1 MAATNRVHYFHAD
14 ASAAGG
20 YFQLPIDR
28 NLPPQAPM
36 SLSPSGGYGFARSE
50 NFRLEGVLSYKSA
63 YTQVAGHLSNKPDHG
78 WVTLVTSVIEG
89 LNVLDVITADRLSA
103 QISTEHPLEG
113 NNPKV
118 NFLGT
123 AFENLKVAG
132 CPIDI
137 TLDFDICDQ
146 GNGSGYPKQSC
157 LSDEQFRRR
166 VAAQYQDMTDADALP
181 DWVADR
187 GIPDWIKERYKWDAT
202 KATSNGSIL
211 CSIVKKAECSIVKK
225 AEGQFPGRPFG
236 NVFEVPGF
244 GRVFLGEL
252 LVDCKSYQLTMV
264 RLEMG
269 CSGEG
274 SASFVT
280 AKANGGTIPPG
291 G

>member
-1 MAATNRVHYFHAD
+1 MTPTNRVHYFHAD

-20 YFQLPIDR
+20 YFQLPIER

-50 NFRLEGVLSYKSA
+50 NFRLDGMLSYKSA
-63 YTQVAGHLSNKPDHG
+63 YTQVAGHLSNKPNHG

-113 NNPKV
+113 DNPKV
-118 NFLGT
+118 NFPGT
-123 AFENLKVAG
+123 SFENLKIAG
-132 CPIDI
+132 HPIDI
-137 TLDFDICDQ
+137 TLDLNICDQ

-157 LSDEQFRRR
+157 VSDEQFRRR
-166 VAAQYQDMTDADALP
+166 VAQQYQDMTDAEDLP
-181 DWVADR
+181 DWVGDR
-187 GIPDWIKERYKWDAT
+187 AIPDWIKERYKWDAAKT
-202 KATSNGSIL
+202 ASNGSIL
-211 CSIVKKAECSIVKK
+211 CSIVKEAN
-225 AEGQFPGRPFG
+225 GRFPGRPFG

-274 SASFVT
+274 SGGFGT
-280 AKANGGTIPPG
+280 AKANGVTEPPS
-291 G
+291 

>member
-1 MAATNRVHYFHAD
+1 MAPTNRVHYFHAD

-50 NFRLEGVLSYKSA
+50 NFRLDGVLSYKSA
-63 YTQVAGHLSNKPDHG
+63 YTQVAGHLSNKPNHG

-123 AFENLKVAG
+123 AFENLKIAG
-132 CPIDI
+132 YPIDI
-137 TLDFDICDQ
+137 TLDLDICDQ
-146 GNGSGYPKQSC
+146 GSGSAYPKQSC
-157 LSDEQFRRR
+157 VSDEQFRRR
-166 VAAQYQDMTDADALP
+166 VAQQYQDMTDAEDLP
-181 DWVADR
+181 DWVSDR
-187 GIPDWIKERYKWDAT
+187 AIPDWIKARYKWDAA

-211 CSIVKKAECSIVKK
+211 CSIVKEAN
-225 AEGQFPGRPFG
+225 GQFPGRPFG

-264 RLEMG
+264 RLDMG

-274 SASFVT
+274 SGSFGT
-280 AKANGGTIPPG
+280 AKANGGTEPPS
-291 G
+291 

>member
-14 ASAAGG
+14 ACAFGG
-20 YFQLPIDR
+20 YFERPIEHTVA
-28 NLPPQAPM
+28 PQAPM
-36 SLSPSGGYGFARSE
+36 SLSPSGGYGSARSE
-50 NFRLEGVLSYKSA
+50 NFRLEGVMSYKSA
-63 YTQVAGHLSNKPDHG
+63 YTQVAGHLSKKEGHG
-78 WVTLVTSVIEG
+78 WVTLVTSVVEG

-103 QISTEHPLEG
+103 QISTEHPLQG
-113 NNPKV
+113 DNPKV

-123 AFENLKVAG
+123 SFENLKVAG

-157 LSDEQFRRR
+157 VSDEQFRRR

-211 CSIVKKAECSIVKK
+211 CSIVKKAE
-225 AEGQFPGRPFG
+225 GQFPGTPFG
-236 NVFEVPGF
+236 NVFEVPDF

-264 RLEMG
+264 RLELG
-269 CSGEG
+269 CSGQG
-274 SASFVT
+274 NVSAST
-280 AKANGGTIPPG
+280 AKANGVGYPP
-291 G
+291 

>member
-1 MAATNRVHYFHAD
+1 MAPTNRVHYFHAD
-14 ASAAGG
+14 ATAAGG

-63 YTQVAGHLSNKPDHG
+63 YTQVAGHLSNKPNHG

-89 LNVLDVITADRLSA
+89 LNVLDVITADRLAA

-123 AFENLKVAG
+123 SFENLKIAG
-132 CPIDI
+132 YPIHI
-137 TLDFDICDQ
+137 TLDLDICDQ
-146 GNGSGYPKQSC
+146 GDGNGYPKQSC
-157 LSDEQFRRR
+157 VSNEQFRRR
-166 VAAQYQDMTDADALP
+166 VVEQYQDMNDADALP
-181 DWVADR
+181 DWVGDR
-187 GIPDWIKERYKWDAT
+187 AIPDWIKERYKWDAA
-202 KATSNGSIL
+202 KAASNGSIL
-211 CSIVKKAECSIVKK
+211 CSIVKEAEIVK
-225 AEGQFPGRPFG
+225 EGHGQFPGRPFG

-274 SASFVT
+274 IGGFGT
-280 AKANGGTIPPG
+280 AKANGTTIPP
-291 G
+291 

>member
-1 MAATNRVHYFHAD
+1 MAASNRVHYFHAD
-14 ASAAGG
+14 ACAFGG
-20 YFQLPIDR
+20 YFERPIEHTVA
-28 NLPPQAPM
+28 PQSPM
-36 SLSPSGGYGFARSE
+36 SLSPSGGYGSARSE
-50 NFRLEGVLSYKSA
+50 NFRLQGLMSYRSA
-63 YTQVAGHLSNKPDHG
+63 YTQVAGHLSKKEGHG

-123 AFENLKVAG
+123 SFENLKIAG

-157 LSDEQFRRR
+157 VSDEQFRRR
-166 VAAQYQDMTDADALP
+166 VAAQYQHMTDAAALP

-225 AEGQFPGRPFG
+225 GESQFPGRPFG

-274 SASFVT
+274 NLSAST
-280 AKANGGTIPPG
+280 AKANGVGYPP
-291 G
+291 

>member
-1 MAATNRVHYFHAD
+1 MTPTNRVHYFHAD

-20 YFQLPIDR
+20 YFQLPIER

-50 NFRLEGVLSYKSA
+50 NFRLDGVLSYKSA
-63 YTQVAGHLSNKPDHG
+63 YTQAAGHLSNKPGHG

-89 LNVLDVITADRLSA
+89 LNVLDVITADRLAA

-123 AFENLKVAG
+123 SFENLKIAG
-132 CPIDI
+132 YPIHI
-137 TLDFDICDQ
+137 TLDLDICDQ
-146 GNGSGYPKQSC
+146 GNGNGYPKQSC
-157 LSDEQFRRR
+157 VSDEQFRRR
-166 VAAQYQDMTDADALP
+166 VAGQYQDMIDADARP
-181 DWVADR
+181 DWVSDR
-187 GIPDWIKERYKWDAT
+187 AIPDWIKERYKWDAA

-211 CSIVKKAECSIVKK
+211 CSIVKEAN
-225 AEGQFPGRPFG
+225 GQFPGRPFG

-269 CSGEG
+269 CAGEG
-274 SASFVT
+274 SGGFGT

>member
-36 SLSPSGGYGFARSE
+36 SLSPSGGYGSARSE
-50 NFRLEGVLSYKSA
+50 NFRLEGVMSYKSA
-63 YTQVAGHLSNKPDHG
+63 YTQVAGHLSKKEGHG
-78 WVTLVTSVIEG
+78 WVTLVTSVVEG

-103 QISTEHPLEG
+103 QISTEHPLQG
-113 NNPKV
+113 DNPKV

-123 AFENLKVAG
+123 SFENLKVAG

-146 GNGSGYPKQSC
+146 GNGSGYPKRSC
-157 LSDEQFRRR
+157 VSDEQFRRR
-166 VAAQYQDMTDADALP
+166 VAARYQDMTDADALP

-211 CSIVKKAECSIVKK
+211 CSIVKKS
-225 AEGQFPGRPFG
+225 EGQFPGTPFG
-236 NVFEVPGF
+236 NVFEVPDF

-264 RLEMG
+264 RLELG
-269 CSGEG
+269 CSGQG
-274 SASFVT
+274 NVSAST
-280 AKANGGTIPPG
+280 AKANGVGYPP
-291 G
+291 